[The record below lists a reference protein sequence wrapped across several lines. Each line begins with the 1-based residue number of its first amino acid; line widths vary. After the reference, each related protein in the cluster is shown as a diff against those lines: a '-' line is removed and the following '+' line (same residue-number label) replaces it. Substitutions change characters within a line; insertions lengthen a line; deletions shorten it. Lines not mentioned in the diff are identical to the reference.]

1 MRRISPCSERCLMLQ
16 SIPRRLF
23 PRWFSVISLYFSYS
37 SLLKRIK
44 NILLFSLIFTSTG
57 QNFKSLDL
65 FCSFPLDCAKD
76 IFWHLTFNS
85 NIDSDQ
91 ALDSIKVLAQ
101 YFVIFTETFDLVDSR
116 MLIRGDKTTMI
127 LRISHL
133 TQIHDCLR
141 RAHRYFLYRARN
153 LAWLKWTVM
162 SAKTQS
168 SDHVYW
174 IYLSMIYFWL
184 Y

>member
-101 YFVIFTETFDLVDSR
+101 YFVIFLGAAGVNDT
-116 MLIRGDKTTMI
+116 G
-127 LRISHL
+127 
-133 TQIHDCLR
+133 CLR